1 MIDEGQDGKPGSFSL
16 PDGIGE
22 QILDAAHYFA
32 VVLKNCKPDAEGL
45 VPGWLSVEALTW
57 IRGNAPAFST
67 LVLDAYEKLR
77 AEQLA
82 ARPAPAS
89 APTPARLA
97 FGFGLR
103 RRAAAG

>member
-1 MIDEGQDGKPGSFSL
+1 MIDEGQDGRPGSFPL

-32 VVLKNCKPDAEGL
+32 VVLKNCEPDAEGV
-45 VPGWLSVEALTW
+45 VPGWLGAEALTW

-67 LVLDAYEKLR
+67 LVLDANEKLR

-82 ARPAPAS
+82 ARPAVTAT
-89 APTPARLA
+89 APPQ
-97 FGFGLR
+97 
-103 RRAAAG
+103 AAA